1 MRSEALGLRCQ
12 ESQPP
17 ILAPP
22 ANRRNKIAVPLK
34 PEVTQLIILL
44 NQMFVIVDSCWSI
57 LRPPYIILT
66 IATVFP
72 SSNTR

>member
-1 MRSEALGLRCQ
+1 MGLQCQ

-22 ANRRNKIAVPLK
+22 ANRRDKIAVPLK
-34 PEVTQLIILL
+34 LGVTQLIILL
-44 NQMFVIVDSCWSI
+44 NQMFFIVDSCWSI